1 MWKLPNGKVT
11 RAPKGVLIE
20 DVNYPASIFRRWSKD
35 ELNAIGI
42 YPFREVSYDNQFY
55 RSTGITDT
63 EAAGEIL
70 REHTLVRRFTNQELK
85 AMFIKLMKTR
95 VRSLWK
101 HAKEEHE
108 YLLMFDE
115 ENTTDIETWVMYM
128 SDLRLAVENIK
139 TALADI
145 SSYEDGIEFVRT
157 GSWAILPEIPFQ
169 DNVI

>member
-1 MWKLPNGKVT
+1 MWKLPNGKVISN
-11 RAPKGVLIE
+11 PKGFTIGN
-20 DVNYPASIFRRWSKD
+20 VNYPMSVFRRWTKE

-42 YPFREVSYDNQFY
+42 LPFREVSYDNQFY
-55 RSTGITDT
+55 RSTGTTDT
-63 EAAGEIL
+63 ETDGEVL

-95 VRSLWK
+95 LQVLWK

-108 YLLMFDE
+108 YLQTFDE
-115 ENTTDIETWVMYM
+115 GNSADIQTWATY
-128 SDLRLAVENIK
+128 SNDLRAAVESIK

-157 GSWAILPEIPFQ
+157 GAWAMLPTVPFQ
-169 DNVI
+169 ESII